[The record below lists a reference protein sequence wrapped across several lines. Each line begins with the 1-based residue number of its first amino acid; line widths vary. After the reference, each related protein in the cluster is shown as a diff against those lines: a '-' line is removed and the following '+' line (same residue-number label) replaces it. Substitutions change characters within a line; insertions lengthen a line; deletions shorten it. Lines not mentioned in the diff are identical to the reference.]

1 MMAFLRRNW
10 EYKLLSLVLS
20 ILLYF
25 IASTQRN
32 RSLSSTQSVQP
43 QVVGLP
49 LELVVKTPPPPGQ
62 VTLTGPP
69 EELARV
75 RKEGIKVTV
84 SAVGARAGKN
94 FLPVTY
100 VLPREARGRVALE
113 APPTLE
119 VELEARLTR
128 SIPVRV
134 LFQNQPPPGFEYA
147 PPSSLPVKVE
157 ASGPAS
163 EVARVDRVV
172 ALLDNTDSGE
182 ALSREVSVVAQ
193 DTNQQVVS
201 SVTLQPTQVRASL
214 TLRQAPATKTLVL
227 SGVFSGEPAVGTHLT
242 AYTFSPST
250 VVVRGEPALLS
261 RLSSLKI
268 SVSVAGLA
276 KNETRQIVLTPPAG
290 ISLLGQRVAQLTLTV
305 DAPPAASPTLK
316 PAPTPRPAGE

>member
-49 LELVVKTPPPPGQ
+49 LELVVKIPPPPGQ

-69 EELARV
+69 EELDRV

-119 VELEARLTR
+119 VELESRLTR
-128 SIPVRV
+128 SIPVRDRSSGCRTRSTPASRRAV
-134 LFQNQPPPGFEYA
+134 LREA
-147 PPSSLPVKVE
+147 ALLLRRPPSTPH
-157 ASGPAS
+157 PAS
-163 EVARVDRVV
+163 
-172 ALLDNTDSGE
+172 
-182 ALSREVSVVAQ
+182 
-193 DTNQQVVS
+193 
-201 SVTLQPTQVRASL
+201 
-214 TLRQAPATKTLVL
+214 
-227 SGVFSGEPAVGTHLT
+227 
-242 AYTFSPST
+242 
-250 VVVRGEPALLS
+250 
-261 RLSSLKI
+261 
-268 SVSVAGLA
+268 
-276 KNETRQIVLTPPAG
+276 
-290 ISLLGQRVAQLTLTV
+290 
-305 DAPPAASPTLK
+305 
-316 PAPTPRPAGE
+316 PAPSGFSRRGR